1 MLILEAGKPEQ
12 QERLGAALALVCPR
26 ACIIYLEGDL
36 GTGKTTLVRGF
47 LRGMG
52 YQGKVRSPTY
62 TLLEPYEFNDRTVY
76 HLDLY
81 RLAHA
86 EELEYLGLRDLL
98 QIDAVLLIE
107 WPARGQGVLP
117 EADLQV
123 HIHYQAQGRR
133 LELTANN
140 GKGLEVVHDLAESL
154 GTKS

>member
-1 MLILEAGKPEQ
+1 VLILEAEDPAG

-26 ACIIYLEGDL
+26 ACIVYLEGDL
-36 GTGKTTLVRGF
+36 GSGKTTLVRGF

-81 RLAHA
+81 RLADP

-98 QIDAVLLIE
+98 ETDAVLLIE
-107 WPARGQGVLP
+107 WPARGRGVLP
-117 EADLQV
+117 AADLRVNIQ
-123 HIHYQAQGRR
+123 YRQKGRR
-133 LELTANN
+133 LELAANTR
-140 GKGLEVVHDLAESL
+140 KGSKVIQDLAQGL
-154 GTKS
+154 GAER